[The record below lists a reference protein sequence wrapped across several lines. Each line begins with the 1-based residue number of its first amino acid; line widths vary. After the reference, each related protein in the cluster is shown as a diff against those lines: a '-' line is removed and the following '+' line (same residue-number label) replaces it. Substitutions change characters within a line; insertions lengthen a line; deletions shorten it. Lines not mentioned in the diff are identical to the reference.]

1 MSFLVSSQGESVECL
16 KELVCGNDE
25 AGYFLHS
32 RGVGQPI
39 ASVCPKSSR
48 VYCPNSFSA
57 LVDIGSDHDDL
68 LEADALD

>member
-25 AGYFLHS
+25 TGYFLHC

-39 ASVCPKSSR
+39 ASVCPKSRR

-57 LVDIGSDHDDL
+57 LVDIGSDDDDL
-68 LEADALD
+68 LEADTLD